1 MARTSANQAKSKKDR
16 TPPDATSRS
25 SANDGSIVSN
35 IRILLVDD
43 NPMIVALLR
52 QAIAPISLIETF
64 SSAPDALL
72 RVVEEAPDL
81 LIADYG
87 MPEMNGRQLI
97 DKIRSRVQT
106 AKLPAILLATRGEIG
121 EQLRSMQDQVEDM
134 IEKPFFVREV
144 TSRIKRVVD
153 KIALEKMARAA
164 PGESVVRGNLQQMST
179 MDLFQSLELGHKT
192 CRLTLSNNGERCDMY
207 FNDGQVNHAV
217 CGSMRGDEA
226 VFKVLSWGD
235 GYFEIDFSGSS
246 SEQST
251 TRSTQGLL
259 MEGLRMLDEANR
271 DAEANVLDA

>member
-1 MARTSANQAKSKKDR
+1 MARTSANQTKGKKDHAQ
-16 TPPDATSRS
+16 DGVSRS
-25 SANDGSIVSN
+25 AGIERSIVSN

-43 NPMIVALLR
+43 NPMIVALLK
-52 QAIAPISLIETF
+52 QAIAPFSKIETYTN
-64 SSAPDALL
+64 APEALL

-81 LIADYG
+81 LIADYT

-97 DKIRSRVQT
+97 EKIRSRVAT
-106 AKLPAILLATRGEIG
+106 AKLPAILIATRGEIG

-144 TSRIKRVVD
+144 TARIRRVAD

-192 CRLTLSNNGERCDMY
+192 CKLTLSNNGERCDMY
-207 FNDGQVNHAV
+207 FNDGQINHAA
-217 CGSMRGDEA
+217 CASIRGDEA
-226 VFKVLSWGD
+226 VFKVLSWVE

-246 SEQST
+246 SEQNT

-259 MEGLRMLDEANR
+259 MEGLRLLDEANR
-271 DAEANVLDA
+271 DTEENVLEQ